1 MTQPSTQPAATRPGL
16 AATIALYALARL
28 ALLAVIAAVLVLAGV
43 PVLVAVLVGLIVAL
57 PLSMVLFRG
66 LRARLD
72 AALAVAQE
80 RRSTEREAL
89 RSRLRGD
96 GPAEPLPQVKADAP
110 EAAPGDPAERAGVS
124 DDTPAG
130 PSDPAAPGEPDRG
143 QR

>member
-1 MTQPSTQPAATRPGL
+1 MTQPSTQPAAARPGL

-28 ALLAVIAAVLVLAGV
+28 ALLAAIAAVLVLAGV

-72 AALAVAQE
+72 AAIAVAQQ

-89 RSRLRGD
+89 RARLRGEA
-96 GPAEPLPQVKADAP
+96 PAESLPQVKAG
-110 EAAPGDPAERAGVS
+110 APGDPADDAGVS
-124 DDTPAG
+124 DDTAPDR
-130 PSDPAAPGEPDRG
+130 SDPAAPGEPDRG
-143 QR
+143 ER